1 MPQMQP
7 STAKRPADQPAVQT
21 FRLSSAAF
29 ADGAKIPPRHTADGE
44 NASPHL
50 SWNGPPA
57 ETESFALLCEDLD
70 SRSGNF
76 AHWLAW
82 DIDPSRRE
90 LNEDVPASAEKSH
103 GIRQGENGFGQT
115 GYGGPKPPPGTPH
128 RYVFRLWALD
138 TLLGLGNGA
147 SRNELERAVEGHV
160 LAEARLTGTYGH

>member
-1 MPQMQP
+1 MPQTQP
-7 STAKRPADQPAVQT
+7 STARRPVAQPAVQT

-44 NASPHL
+44 NVSPHL

-82 DIDPSRRE
+82 DIDPSASTRPSHITPPRQQPADARCKR
-90 LNEDVPASAEKSH
+90 NSGQKQARCSDVPDAADCEEHQMNQVDHARIDRDIGLSERPFQQARER
-103 GIRQGENGFGQT
+103 RQNGGCDAA
-115 GYGGPKPPPGTPH
+115 K
-128 RYVFRLWALD
+128 
-138 TLLGLGNGA
+138 
-147 SRNELERAVEGHV
+147 
-160 LAEARLTGTYGH
+160 